1 MRSECKITFFL
12 NSNDLE
18 KVIEHLCMKIKKR
31 LTEQQ
36 FSVRLFLIKATS
48 VPNYKKGYFM
58 SQSYRFDKNLNRLLL
73 IRLPQFYQ
81 TD

>member
-18 KVIEHLCMKIKKR
+18 KVIEHLCMQKKILK
-31 LTEQQ
+31 EQQ
-36 FSVRLFLIKATS
+36 LTVRLFLIKPAS

-58 SQSYRFDKNLNRLLL
+58 SQSYRFYYKNVNRLLL